1 MSSAN
6 TIVVDE
12 IDTDADKDKRGND
25 KTADTKD
32 AKEPHQ
38 VESEMEAKQLGMG
51 YFKGSHERLDKEV
64 EKAERDKF
72 LVEMDE
78 RDDPKNLSV
87 GYKWYLT
94 ILSGCQI
101 LNATFA
107 SSVLSSAYSLIEEE
121 YGKSQEV
128 VILTVSLFLVGY
140 IVGPFFWSPL
150 NELVGRK
157 VTFMSSLFLFVIF
170 TIPCAL
176 APNMACLLVCRF
188 LAGCCAAASMVTSG
202 GVLADLWDPVRRGR
216 PMALY
221 SLCPFAGPVA
231 GPIASGFIVDYAS
244 DYKWVYWAQMIFG
257 GVCFLGVGLTY
268 PETMA
273 QVILK
278 KKAVKLRKSTHDNR
292 YHTFSELN
300 SPPFKEQ
307 LSIAFNRPFK
317 MLSQE
322 LIMIMTSLY
331 IGVVYGVLYLSF
343 EMFPYVFEG
352 SYGFTTWKTGL
363 TFCSVAIG
371 LFISYI
377 TNLIFDMRYMR
388 IAKQTMKETGE
399 RPAPEIRFLPA
410 ILVGGPCFSIGLFW
424 FAWTAG
430 RTHWLAPC
438 AAGVPIGAG
447 VVLCFISLLSYISD
461 AYTLYAASALAA
473 NTVVRSVF
481 GSVFPLFAIKMFDR
495 LSISWSGTL
504 LACIGVLMMPF
515 PIIFYRYGLS
525 IRKRSNYARS

>member
-1 MSSAN
+1 MKPNLKKTPSNMRHSARLILSFDLSSLRFSAGIYFKSSRSPGKFEASCFRTSEQSAIVHRCIARTLHKHTQMSSAN

-38 VESEMEAKQLGMG
+38 VESEIEAKQLGMG

-221 SLCPFAGPVA
+221 
-231 GPIASGFIVDYAS
+231 
-244 DYKWVYWAQMIFG
+244 
-257 GVCFLGVGLTY
+257 
-268 PETMA
+268 
-273 QVILK
+273 
-278 KKAVKLRKSTHDNR
+278 R
-292 YHTFSELN
+292 
-300 SPPFKEQ
+300 
-307 LSIAFNRPFK
+307 
-317 MLSQE
+317 
-322 LIMIMTSLY
+322 
-331 IGVVYGVLYLSF
+331 
-343 EMFPYVFEG
+343 
-352 SYGFTTWKTGL
+352 
-363 TFCSVAIG
+363 
-371 LFISYI
+371 
-377 TNLIFDMRYMR
+377 
-388 IAKQTMKETGE
+388 
-399 RPAPEIRFLPA
+399 
-410 ILVGGPCFSIGLFW
+410 
-424 FAWTAG
+424 
-430 RTHWLAPC
+430 
-438 AAGVPIGAG
+438 
-447 VVLCFISLLSYISD
+447 
-461 AYTLYAASALAA
+461 
-473 NTVVRSVF
+473 
-481 GSVFPLFAIKMFDR
+481 
-495 LSISWSGTL
+495 
-504 LACIGVLMMPF
+504 
-515 PIIFYRYGLS
+515 
-525 IRKRSNYARS
+525 